1 MRRFIEAMVGVDG
14 LDIGYGDYD
23 TLFVKLEYDSYYYF
37 FFLKE
42 KEQLSN
48 LQSEAEDIFHQLK
61 ESKIYQPDMDKNT
74 TCIFC
79 LRIEEDEYYKIE
91 KDEEISEISKI
102 ICLIEEDLNYF
113 KKNVFLYTDKME
125 QFAQKNIGKFE
136 LLCEEYFTE
145 ESFREYKKSNKD
157 SFEYDFLINMFIKI
171 PFLSFYEY
179 QKKKDI
185 KYQTAES
192 FIEKRCAAM
201 EIDLEL
207 INKLSMDL
215 EKLEDE
221 DALYKWVDTLI
232 EQRNSNDKGVLEVI
246 NNED

>member
-1 MRRFIEAMVGVDG
+1 
-14 LDIGYGDYD
+14 
-23 TLFVKLEYDSYYYF
+23 
-37 FFLKE
+37 
-42 KEQLSN
+42 
-48 LQSEAEDIFHQLK
+48 
-61 ESKIYQPDMDKNT
+61 
-74 TCIFC
+74 
-79 LRIEEDEYYKIE
+79 
-91 KDEEISEISKI
+91 
-102 ICLIEEDLNYF
+102 
-113 KKNVFLYTDKME
+113 
-125 QFAQKNIGKFE
+125 
-136 LLCEEYFTE
+136 
-145 ESFREYKKSNKD
+145 
-157 SFEYDFLINMFIKI
+157 MFIKI

>member
-23 TLFVKLEYDSYYYF
+23 TLFVKREYDSYYYF

-42 KEQLSN
+42 KEQLYN
-48 LQSEAEDIFHQLK
+48 LQSEAEDIFHKMK

-125 QFAQKNIGKFE
+125 QFAQKNLGKFE

-157 SFEYDFLINMFIKI
+157 SFEYDFLINLFIKI

-192 FIEKRCAAM
+192 FIEKRCEAI
-201 EIDLEL
+201 EIDLER
-207 INKLSMDL
+207 IDKLSMDL

-246 NNED
+246 NSED